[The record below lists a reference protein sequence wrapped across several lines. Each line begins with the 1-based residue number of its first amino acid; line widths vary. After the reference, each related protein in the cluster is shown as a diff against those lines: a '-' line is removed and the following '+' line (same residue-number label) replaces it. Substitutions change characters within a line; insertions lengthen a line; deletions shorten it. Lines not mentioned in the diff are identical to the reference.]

1 MSEDRQDQGR
11 VRLDKWLWAAR
22 FFKTR
27 RLATEAIAGGHV
39 HLDGQ
44 RVKPSRPVRVG
55 DRLEIRKG
63 EVRFEIDVLA
73 LSERRGPASEAAKL
87 YRETPESLARRERE
101 REARRLAAQAPA
113 PARRPDKR
121 ARRRLRDVKGGRP

>member
-1 MSEDRQDQGR
+1 MSVDEQDR

-63 EVRFEIDVLA
+63 DVRFEIDVLA
-73 LSERRGPASEAAKL
+73 LSDRRGPASEAAKL

-101 REARRLAAQAPA
+101 REARRLAARAPA

-121 ARRRLRDVKGGRP
+121 QRRRLRDVKGGRP

>member
-1 MSEDRQDQGR
+1 MSGERQDRNR

>member
-1 MSEDRQDQGR
+1 MSGDRQDQGR

-73 LSERRGPASEAAKL
+73 LSERRGPASKAAKL

-101 REARRLAAQAPA
+101 REARRLVAQAPA

>member
-1 MSEDRQDQGR
+1 MSGDRQDRNR

>member
-1 MSEDRQDQGR
+1 MSGDRQDQGR

>member
-101 REARRLAAQAPA
+101 REARRLAARAPA
-113 PARRPDKR
+113 PVRRPDKR
-121 ARRRLRDVKGGRP
+121 DRRRLRDVKGGRP